1 MAAPA
6 RGGPPPRPAGE
17 PLPRALTRSPEW
29 GVHRRERGHPARV
42 LAGRERPWTCRGLEA
57 RAPGKTRVPG
67 RPREEPGSTAG
78 MRTPRGVRPPGEP
91 LPGSAGA
98 PPPHGSSAP
107 PRWGRG
113 PASCSRDA
121 PCSAE
126 TAKRKSRA
134 SRRSSRSRRSRPRGP
149 PTPAPGSAASGWSS
163 PPPSTPAG
171 STSRTPAGG
180 SPPTTPRAAAR
191 CGAPTPTP
199 TSPAGSGP
207 AQASSLP
214 APRTARW
221 SPCGRGTGR
230 FAWRTQLT
238 SEVLSRPRA
247 AGDRV
252 VARTLDGKLFG
263 LDAGSGEVLWSYD
276 GGVPSLIVRGTG
288 SPAVV
293 AGVTIAGFDN
303 GRVTAVRS
311 ATGEVLWEA
320 AVSDPRGVSEIERL
334 TDVDTEPVVEGGA
347 VYAASYE
354 RAVAAFEAET
364 GRTLWRRPIASRSG
378 LAADA
383 DLLYVADT
391 RGAVHAL
398 DRASGATRW
407 TQESLAGR
415 GPAWPAV
422 HGPFVAVTDSEGYV
436 HWLRREDGRPAARTR
451 SGAGRIA
458 ALPPTTATRSS
469 PTGEG
474 GGSPRSGCAS
484 PRAGGL
490 PPCFPSLPS
499 WGGPTSGSPPCST
512 SSPAPG
518 TPSSPTVPA
527 SPATAAT
534 GPPAATAAGSS
545 SWTPGG
551 SAAARKTLPPRSGTR
566 SGARSTK
573 RTGSCS

>member
-1 MAAPA
+1 MFGGDREEEIPSLAPIEPLAAVETPWSTDAGSGTGREWLVLAPA
-6 RGGPPPRPAGE
+6 VDAGRVYVADARGRVSAYDAASGRPVWRSDADADVTGGVGTGAG
-17 PLPRALTRSPEW
+17 L
-29 GVHRRERGHPARV
+29 V
-42 LAGRERPWTCRGLEA
+42 LAGTEDGEVVAL
-57 RAPGKTRVPG
+57 RAGN
-67 RPREEPGSTAG
+67 
-78 MRTPRGVRPPGEP
+78 GEI
-91 LPGSAGA
+91 
-98 PPPHGSSAP
+98 
-107 PRWGRG
+107 
-113 PASCSRDA
+113 
-121 PCSAE
+121 
-126 TAKRKSRA
+126 
-134 SRRSSRSRRSRPRGP
+134 
-149 PTPAPGSAASGWSS
+149 
-163 PPPSTPAG
+163 
-171 STSRTPAGG
+171 
-180 SPPTTPRAAAR
+180 
-191 CGAPTPTP
+191 
-199 TSPAGSGP
+199 
-207 AQASSLP
+207 
-214 APRTARW
+214 
-221 SPCGRGTGR
+221 
-230 FAWRTQLT
+230 AWRTQLT

-276 GGVPSLIVRGTG
+276 GGVPSLTVRGTG

-303 GRVTAVRS
+303 GRVTAVRN

-383 DLLYVADT
+383 ALLYVADT

-458 ALPPTTATRSS
+458 
-469 PTGEG
+469 
-474 GGSPRSGCAS
+474 
-484 PRAGGL
+484 
-490 PPCFPSLPS
+490 
-499 WGGPTSGSPPCST
+499 
-512 SSPAPG
+512 
-518 TPSSPTVPA
+518 
-527 SPATAAT
+527 
-534 GPPAATAAGSS
+534 GPPAHHGDALIAYWGGGRLTAF
-545 SWTPGG
+545 
-551 SAAARKTLPPRSGTR
+551 RVR
-566 SGARSTK
+566 
-573 RTGSCS
+573 